1 MEVFNSSN
9 SYWVVFEFSQL
20 VILLHN
26 VLTVRGL
33 DSKCFLVE
41 CRWGVLIYSSAHGVC
56 KSVQNYTPY
65 MLLQYWWYGFVC
77 TAVLC
82 FFLGCTRLKG
92 GWLKAFLG
100 NWDFFYRP
108 IRRRTSLR
116 PVAQTELCCV
126 LLLLQ
131 GLSQIQEKNS
141 APRLLSTA

>member
-9 SYWVVFEFSQL
+9 SYLVVFEFSQL

-56 KSVQNYTPY
+56 KSVKNYTPY

-82 FFLGCTRLKG
+82 FFVGCTRLKG

-100 NWDFFYRP
+100 NWDFFIVRSVVGRVCDP
-108 IRRRTSLR
+108 WPRQNFMLRTSSAAR
-116 PVAQTELCCV
+116 PLPNS
-126 LLLLQ
+126 
-131 GLSQIQEKNS
+131 GEK
-141 APRLLSTA
+141 